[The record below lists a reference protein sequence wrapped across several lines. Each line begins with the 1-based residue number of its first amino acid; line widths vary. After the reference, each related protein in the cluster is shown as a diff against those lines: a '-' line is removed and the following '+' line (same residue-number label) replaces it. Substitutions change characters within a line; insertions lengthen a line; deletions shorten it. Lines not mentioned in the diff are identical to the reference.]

1 MTDRRSYN
9 YSGQFIPPAAL
20 KTILKHPKLASKF
33 GSEADVDAGRLSGM
47 VFVSERRDQLETLH
61 IAIRSI
67 ENQAN
72 VNIFSFADV
81 FGTFNG
87 VRMED
92 SGCVA
97 GDYLVYVTTKDDPGF
112 RREPWTAVYKTNL
125 KTGLTDRL
133 TPPGFSSLILLLLL

>member
-20 KTILKHPKLASKF
+20 KIILKHPKLASKF
-33 GSEADVDAGRLSGM
+33 GSEADVDVGRLLGM
-47 VFVSERRDQLETLH
+47 VVSERTGQLETLH
-61 IAIRSI
+61 IAICSN

-72 VNIFSFADV
+72 VNVFRFADV

-92 SGCVA
+92 SGCIA
-97 GDYLVYVTTKDDPGF
+97 CDYLVYVPTKDDPF
-112 RREPWTAVYKTNL
+112 SAL
-125 KTGLTDRL
+125 DCRL
-133 TPPGFSSLILLLLL
+133 